1 MKFAYL
7 IEPPFNHRT
16 DEGVVTGCDV
26 ELAKVIFK
34 RIGIDDFEP
43 VEAEFAELLPGVA
56 AGRWKMTTGLFGT
69 KERRKEAAFSRPIW
83 ALPDGLLVPSG
94 NPKGLLGYQS
104 IAESQYCTIAVIR
117 DQFQH
122 RSAIEFGVSEDRVR
136 IFETYTAAANS
147 VLNGQA
153 DAYASVGR
161 AHTGYLD
168 LNSDLDLEV
177 VTVPTSEKKPAFGSF
192 GFSLSDNELRTEV
205 DGALGEYLGS
215 DQHRSMMKDFGFSD
229 SEVNLVVGAEQA
241 DD

>member
-7 IEPPFNHRT
+7 IEPPFNYRT

-26 ELAKVIFK
+26 ELAKVVFD
-34 RIGIDDFEP
+34 RIGIDEFEP

-56 AGRWKMTTGLFGT
+56 KGHWKMTTGLFGT
-69 KERRKEAAFSRPIW
+69 TERRQVAAFSRPIW

-104 IAESQYCTIAVIR
+104 IAESQNCKLAVVR

-136 IFETYTAAANS
+136 IFETYTEAVNS
-147 VLNGQA
+147 VLEGEA

-168 LNSDLDLEV
+168 LHSDSELEV
-177 VTVPTSEKKPAFGSF
+177 VTVPSSEKVPAFGSF
-192 GFSLSDNELRTEV
+192 GFSLSDSELRAQV
-205 DGALGEYLGS
+205 DDALVEFLGS
-215 DQHRSMMKDFGFSD
+215 DQHRSMMKRFGFTD
-229 SEVNLVVGAEQA
+229 DEVNLIVSAE
-241 DD
+241 